1 MSLKNTN
8 NCNTDTTLYL
18 VFTVCRIHK
27 VAIPSGVSSEPDAQH
42 RQEWVPDEL
51 HLRAGRGHDP
61 ERRTRSQSRKL
72 PHEGAE
78 VRQVRLRRPRVRDF
92 DQGNSLAKQ

>member
-1 MSLKNTN
+1 M
-8 NCNTDTTLYL
+8 
-18 VFTVCRIHK
+18 
-27 VAIPSGVSSEPDAQH
+27 AIPAGVSSEPDAQH
-42 RQEWVPDEL
+42 RQERLPDQL

-78 VRQVRLRRPRVRDF
+78 VRQVRVRRPRVRDI